1 MEGMVNKKDKAS
13 SAKKKK
19 KVSSAKKVKLDLNC
33 YWITKEL
40 NLTLFLTISS
50 LLMS

>member
-19 KVSSAKKVKLDLNC
+19 VSSAKKVKLDLNC
-33 YWITKEL
+33 DWITKEL